1 MQKNVYRACAG
12 NCDEIAS
19 VTTFH
24 RNDKGLATSS
34 ELSSRTQCGD
44 LTTSWHGERVLA
56 SRPSVS
62 KEFASTTPQVWL
74 VAGSHLGFAKKAFH
88 SIASDKKCR
97 QVLSQVTKLACERQ
111 SKKNSSQI
119 IFSKIKVRLKLSC
132 KSVGQGRGSLE
143 GTVRPSQL
151 KALSL
156 LHRKILANP
165 KTCYG
170 EGKTLSE
177 VFFFV

>member
-1 MQKNVYRACAG
+1 MFTELVTG
-12 NCDEIAS
+12 IAS
-19 VTTFH
+19 RLLLSFHSIAMTKNLWQVQGCHGAESFKTT
-24 RNDKGLATSS
+24 RS
-34 ELSSRTQCGD
+34 
-44 LTTSWHGERVLA
+44 
-56 SRPSVS
+56 SVS
-62 KEFASTTPQVWL
+62 KEIASTTPQVWL
-74 VAGSHLGFAKKAFH
+74 VAGSHLGFAKKSFH

-156 LHRKILANP
+156 LHRKILANS

-170 EGKTLSE
+170 EGKALSE
-177 VFFFV
+177 VFFLFDDL

>member
-1 MQKNVYRACAG
+1 MARGFKLRGHLFFVIANAVWRSVG
-12 NCDEIAS
+12 NEIAS
-19 VTTFH
+19 VVSLH
-24 RNDKGLATSS
+24 RSDK
-34 ELSSRTQCGD
+34 
-44 LTTSWHGERVLA
+44 
-56 SRPSVS
+56 
-62 KEFASTTPQVWL
+62 KI

-177 VFFFV
+177 VFFLFDDL